1 MLIIL
6 VSAVGTIGAFQ
17 CGSRSALWEIAES
30 TFQPA
35 FLACSNCCGGA
46 LDDGTVSIGC
56 GTGIIW
62 DILRW
67 PCKNSLWWDFIHF
80 FTWMSLRKSVSLK
93 VFIHTSHHI
102 LRPQSMTDAEW
113 AAPRQNECS
122 GGIYVIFSQPIQ
134 WKPFEGKEVFGT
146 TICAF

>member
-6 VSAVGTIGAFQ
+6 VSAVGSIGAFQ

-67 PCKNSLWWDFIHF
+67 PCKKPALMGLHTF
-80 FTWMSLRKSVSLK
+80 FHMNVFAK
-93 VFIHTSHHI
+93 VCESEGVHPYFPPYPEATEHDRCRMGSTS
-102 LRPQSMTDAEW
+102 A
-113 AAPRQNECS
+113 
-122 GGIYVIFSQPIQ
+122 
-134 WKPFEGKEVFGT
+134 K
-146 TICAF
+146 